1 MFEYSSTGNDYQICW
16 SSVKQLSEVGGVRW
30 IKSGTA
36 ASNLTNGISL
46 SSLRIIKLEGVLFH
60 RY

>member
-1 MFEYSSTGNDYQICW
+1 ML
-16 SSVKQLSEVGGVRW
+16 SSVKQLLEVGGVRW

-36 ASNLTNGISL
+36 AFDLTNSISL
-46 SSLRIIKLEGVLFH
+46 SSLCIIKLEGVLFH